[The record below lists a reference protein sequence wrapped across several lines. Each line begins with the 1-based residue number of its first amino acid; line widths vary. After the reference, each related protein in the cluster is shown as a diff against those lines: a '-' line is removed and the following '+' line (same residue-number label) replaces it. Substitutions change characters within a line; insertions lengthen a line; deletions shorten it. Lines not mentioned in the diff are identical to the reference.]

1 MAGITHAFVSGIA
14 DGADTT
20 LVRPVDW
27 NATHIGLTIVRKTAD
42 ETVNNS
48 KVLQNDDHLLL
59 AIAANEVWLVE
70 LVLLIQSVSAGS
82 DFKCG
87 WAYPAGCSIY
97 WGAVAAHKDAT
108 EVSDW
113 TTAQDTYV
121 SYAANALL
129 TAASTRSSPG
139 MAGIYGIILKAIVIN
154 GATAGNLNFQWAQ
167 VTATAEDTKVL
178 ANSCLIAHKLA

>member
-48 KVLQNDDHLLL
+48 TTLQNDDHLLL

-70 LVLLIQSVSAGS
+70 AILYYISAGATP
-82 DFKCG
+82 DLKVAWALPTGATGFYLG
-87 WAYPAGCSIY
+87 WGLGYND
-97 WGAVAAHKDAT
+97 AVYIVSQSSTYSLIFGT
-108 EVSDW
+108 EW
-113 TTAQDTYV
+113 TARIAIV
-121 SYAANALL
+121 KLL
-129 TAASTRSSPG
+129 
-139 MAGIYGIILKAIVIN
+139 VIN
-154 GATAGNLNFQWAQ
+154 GATAGNIQLQWAQ
-167 VTATAEDTKVL
+167 NTATAENTKML
-178 ANSCLIAHKLA
+178 TNSCLIAHKLA